1 MVASSDM
8 LCYCYKSVWI
18 NPIEVIKKN
27 ASLMSSYLN
36 HVLLPRDINH
46 LIPWLLLSSRC
57 VLVSSDGLLTCPS
70 WLHQHKRHVGHS
82 NTIRLDWT
90 HGSFC
95 TTRPLW
101 RVGHSLHYL
110 DHYLDLSWKT
120 AYRWNKNKTYVT
132 FFHFCL
138 AIEDRYF
145 LLILTKTILLK
156 GTTLTNCF
164 KERIK
169 KRERED
175 RDKEVD
181 L

>member
-18 NPIEVIKKN
+18 NPTEVIKKN

-57 VLVSSDGLLTCPS
+57 VLVSSNGLSTCPS
-70 WLHQHKRHVGHS
+70 WLHQHERHVGHS

-101 RVGHSLHYL
+101 RVGHSLQDV

-120 AYRWNKNKTYVT
+120 AYGWNKNKTYVA

-138 AIEDRYF
+138 AIEERDF
-145 LLILTKTILLK
+145 LLIITKPILLK

-169 KRERED
+169 KRERD
-175 RDKEVD
+175 RDKDVD

>member
-18 NPIEVIKKN
+18 NPTEVIKKN

-90 HGSFC
+90 NGIRY
-95 TTRPLW
+95 TTRPLCS
-101 RVGHSLHYL
+101 VGHSLYPL

-120 AYRWNKNKTYVT
+120 AYGWNKNKTYVA

-138 AIEDRYF
+138 AIEERDF
-145 LLILTKTILLK
+145 LLILTKPILLK
-156 GTTLTNCF
+156 GTTLTNCL

-169 KRERED
+169 KRERD
-175 RDKEVD
+175 RDEEVD

>member
-1 MVASSDM
+1 MVAFSDM

-18 NPIEVIKKN
+18 NPTEVIKKN

-46 LIPWLLLSSRC
+46 LIPWLLLSSRY
-57 VLVSSDGLLTCPS
+57 VLVSSDGLLTCAS
-70 WLHQHKRHVGHS
+70 RLHQHKRHVGHS
-82 NTIRLDWT
+82 NTLRLDWT
-90 HGSFC
+90 HGTCC
-95 TTRPLW
+95 TTRPLCGA
-101 RVGHSLHYL
+101 GHGLHYL

-120 AYRWNKNKTYVT
+120 AYFWNKNKTYAAL
-132 FFHFCL
+132 FHFCL
-138 AIEDRYF
+138 AIEERNF
-145 LLILTKTILLK
+145 LLKLTKPILLK

>member
-1 MVASSDM
+1 
-8 LCYCYKSVWI
+8 
-18 NPIEVIKKN
+18 
-27 ASLMSSYLN
+27 MSSYLN

-57 VLVSSDGLLTCPS
+57 VLVSSDGLLTCAS
-70 WLHQHKRHVGHS
+70 RLHQHKRHVGHS

-90 HGSFC
+90 HGSCC
-95 TTRPLW
+95 TTRPLC
-101 RVGHSLHYL
+101 GAGYSLHYL

-120 AYRWNKNKTYVT
+120 AYRWNKNKTYVA

-138 AIEDRYF
+138 AIEEINF
-145 LLILTKTILLK
+145 LLKLTKPILLK

-169 KRERED
+169 KRERD
-175 RDKEVD
+175 RDREVD